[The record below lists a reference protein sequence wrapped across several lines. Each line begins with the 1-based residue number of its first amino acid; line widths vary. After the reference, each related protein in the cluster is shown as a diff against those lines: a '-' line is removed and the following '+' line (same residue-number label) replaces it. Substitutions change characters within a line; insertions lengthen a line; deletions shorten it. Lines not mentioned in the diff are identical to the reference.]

1 MSRRSLILRPLINCN
16 YQVQLKALEIRNES
30 SVRQAMFLED
40 TVSLENFLIW
50 VERLKKDPHHEEYLV
65 FDENNQSLPLGVLCL
80 NEIDTFN
87 KTANWAMYL
96 TEKEQS
102 RLGGILEW
110 FLINYA
116 FETLGLEKLNCQV
129 LESNTAVIKLHH
141 KYYFQDEGF
150 LREHVRR
157 KDQKLGAVCLGLT
170 KHDWITRKDQ
180 FEIDHE
186 ALINRFEV
194 KIEDVPTISNQ
205 LLRQVEEARESY
217 NLSLSILL
225 RLSLESRSQ
234 TKITLDEFMRV
245 QQKVLDLEK
254 ELLALVS
261 PISEHL

>member
-1 MSRRSLILRPLINCN
+1 M
-16 YQVQLKALEIRNES
+16 
-30 SVRQAMFLED
+30 
-40 TVSLENFLIW
+40 
-50 VERLKKDPHHEEYLV
+50 
-65 FDENNQSLPLGVLCL
+65 
-80 NEIDTFN
+80 
-87 KTANWAMYL
+87 
-96 TEKEQS
+96 
-102 RLGGILEW
+102 EW

-150 LREHVRR
+150 LREHVCR